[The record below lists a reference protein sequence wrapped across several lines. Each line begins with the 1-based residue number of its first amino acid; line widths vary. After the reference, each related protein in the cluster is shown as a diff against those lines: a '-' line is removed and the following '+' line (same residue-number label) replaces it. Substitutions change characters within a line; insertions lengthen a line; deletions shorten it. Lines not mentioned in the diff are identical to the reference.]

1 MRLLNEIVGKRRLK
15 PPCNILEIIFNQLV
29 GFQTCDPPSEEPIWV
44 TQKMWP
50 PHGSTLLLPID

>member
-1 MRLLNEIVGKRRLK
+1 MRLLNEIVGKRHLK
-15 PPCNILEIIFNQLV
+15 PPCNILENICNQLIKL
-29 GFQTCDPPSEEPIWV
+29 QTYDPPSEEPIWV